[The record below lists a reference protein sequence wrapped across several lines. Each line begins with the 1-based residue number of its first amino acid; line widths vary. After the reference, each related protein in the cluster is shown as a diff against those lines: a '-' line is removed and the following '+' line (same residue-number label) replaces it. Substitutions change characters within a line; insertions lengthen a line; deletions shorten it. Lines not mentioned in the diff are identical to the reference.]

1 MQLGLHNRC
10 LDDKLKKDAFDQLWN
25 INSTYDHKDSDLSQS
40 KYLSAELF
48 FFFSKFIADTTL
60 QLYSC
65 SVHLTPA
72 NQWNFVPSERHFCHH
87 PILICLPYCP
97 KHNWMLR
104 KSYIGEVLCH
114 EQLMPLCN
122 CLVPTL
128 HSICLVMMW
137 VGVINNCLHEHIFS
151 FFNQLIACPLY

>member
-1 MQLGLHNRC
+1 MLLTNYGILILHMTIRTQIYP
-10 LDDKLKKDAFDQLWN
+10 KVN
-25 INSTYDHKDSDLSQS
+25 IWVRNY
-40 KYLSAELF
+40 
-48 FFFSKFIADTTL
+48 FFFSKFIADTIL

-72 NQWNFVPSERHFCHH
+72 NQWNFVPSEMHFCHH

-151 FFNQLIACPLY
+151 FFNQLIASSLY